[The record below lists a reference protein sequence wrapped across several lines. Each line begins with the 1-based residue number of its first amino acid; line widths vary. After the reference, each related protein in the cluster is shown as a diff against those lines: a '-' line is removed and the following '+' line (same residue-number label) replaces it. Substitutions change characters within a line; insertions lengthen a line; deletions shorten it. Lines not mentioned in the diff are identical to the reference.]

1 MAAAARKRPTR
12 RRFLLAAGATGG
24 VLAAPQISR
33 AQSVTWRI
41 QSAWSPRDI
50 FHEFAIDFAR
60 RVDAMAGRRLRI
72 DMVAGGSV
80 VPPFQAA
87 HAVHTGILE
96 GAHGSAA
103 LAYNR
108 HKACALFGTPPPFGW
123 DSQGFIAW
131 FYYGGGEALYKEL
144 VNGILK
150 LDLVGLLSFPMPAQP
165 LGWFR
170 RDIGGGGDLRGVR
183 IRTAGLSAEVFEALG
198 VVVTK
203 LPGSDVAAAIDRGVL
218 DATESTNPSTDL
230 QLGLPGVS
238 KTYVMA
244 GHHQQAAAFEIVFN
258 KRKFDALSAEL
269 KAILRHAVLSAS
281 SDQLWQAQARY
292 AKDFEEIQKRDVNVI
307 KASPQ
312 LLEDQ
317 LRAWDQV
324 IAERS
329 KEPFFAKV
337 IASQK
342 AWVKRIG
349 PYQQAS
355 QIDSTALS
363 HAWRHHFG

>member
-1 MAAAARKRPTR
+1 
-12 RRFLLAAGATGG
+12 
-24 VLAAPQISR
+24 
-33 AQSVTWRI
+33 
-41 QSAWSPRDI
+41 
-50 FHEFAIDFAR
+50 
-60 RVDAMAGRRLRI
+60 
-72 DMVAGGSV
+72 
-80 VPPFQAA
+80 
-87 HAVHTGILE
+87 
-96 GAHGSAA
+96 
-103 LAYNR
+103 
-108 HKACALFGTPPPFGW
+108 
-123 DSQGFIAW
+123 
-131 FYYGGGEALYKEL
+131 
-144 VNGILK
+144 
-150 LDLVGLLSFPMPAQP
+150 
-165 LGWFR
+165 
-170 RDIGGGGDLRGVR
+170 
-183 IRTAGLSAEVFEALG
+183 VFEALG

-218 DATESTNPSTDL
+218 DATESNNPSTDL
-230 QLGLPGVS
+230 QLGLPAVS

-244 GHHQQAAAFEIVFN
+244 GHHHQAAAFEIVFN
-258 KRKFDALSAEL
+258 KRKFDALPAEL